1 MSLSYSNLPVY
12 VGAANSSTITE
23 TTAYITATQANVSF
37 TTSSDGKRLLGSTV
51 DSDDQFRFSN
61 ALGANVSFSFF
72 LETSLDDAGGTF
84 QFLTGTNQEKYFPI
98 QMGVNLYKDCYLSD
112 YSVSVSPYVPVTL
125 SANFICLNP
134 VTGGQVSGDPTP
146 YGGGAIPFDADDII
160 YGHTCTVANMGEV
173 VGEVQSQI
181 NYKKQFS
188 RTPIYTL
195 GSVNATDMLLDGV
208 TSEMSITSTGLES
221 LISYSGNK
229 LANTVQV
236 NLKDVDGNSCVNIRS
251 VDMSAGARVLG
262 ESYSIN
268 GGEALSASAT
278 IKEINL

>member
-23 TTAYITATQANVSF
+23 TSAYITATQATVSF

-51 DSDDQFRFSN
+51 DSDDQFRFTN

-72 LETSLDDAGGTF
+72 LETTLDDAGGTF

-98 QMGVNLYKDCYLSD
+98 QLGVNLYKDCYLSD

-160 YGHTCTVANMGEV
+160 YGHTCTVTNMGEV

-181 NYKKQFS
+181 NYTKQFS

-195 GSVNATDMLLDGV
+195 GSVNATNMLLDGV
-208 TSEMSITSTGLES
+208 TSEMSITSTGLEN
-221 LISYSGNK
+221 LISYSGDK
-229 LANTVQV
+229 LANKVEV
-236 NLKDVDGNSCVNIRS
+236 NLKDVDGNGCTNIRS
-251 VDMSAGARVLG
+251 FNMEAGARVLG

-268 GGEALSASAT
+268 GGDTLSASAT